1 MLFKLIILG
10 AAAYFGFSFFRKN
23 KEKLFGRSKKEE
35 DDSPVEL
42 VKDPVCNTFVEMDTP
57 FKVKYY
63 DRVYYFCS
71 QGCRDS
77 FIEQMKNGGKK

>member
-23 KEKLFGRSKKEE
+23 KEKLFGRSKKED

-77 FIEQMKNGGKK
+77 FIEQMRTRR